1 MTRLLKVSVF
11 ATMLVTPYVAFAN
24 AGVPM
29 LALAWPAQW
38 LALIPIVLL
47 ECAVSSQSIQ
57 VPFRQLIWPVGKA
70 NLVSTLV
77 GIPLAWAVMLIPLFG
92 VGLGLS
98 LMPESAEMPTY
109 LEYVLLPLTAAW
121 VGGESI
127 WQIYFAF
134 VILTVPFCVISIF
147 IEERILRRSFPKQ
160 DHAAIHAF
168 TVRANVWS
176 YVLLSALA
184 LIFPLTA

>member
-1 MTRLLKVSVF
+1 MTHLLKVLVF
-11 ATMLVTPYVAFAN
+11 VAILATPCVALAN

-29 LALAWPAQW
+29 LALAWPVQW

-47 ECAVSSQSIQ
+47 ECAVSRQSIQ

-98 LMPESAEMPTY
+98 LMPASTEMPTY

-121 VGGESI
+121 VGGESV

-134 VILTVPFCVISIF
+134 VILTVPFCIISIF

>member
-1 MTRLLKVSVF
+1 MPRAPRISV
-11 ATMLVTPYVAFAN
+11 LAFLMFGSCIAHAN

-47 ECAVSSQSIQ
+47 ECAVSGQSIQ
-57 VPFRQLIWPVGKA
+57 VPFRRLIWPVGKA
-70 NLVSTLV
+70 NLISTLV
-77 GIPLAWAVMLIPLFG
+77 GIPVAWAVMLIPFFG

-98 LMPESAEMPTY
+98 LMPESVEMPTY

-121 VGGESI
+121 VGGEEV
-127 WQIYFAF
+127 WKIYLAF
-134 VILTVPFCVISIF
+134 VILTVPFCIVSIF
-147 IEERILRRSFPKQ
+147 IEERVLRRSLPSQ
-160 DHAAIHAF
+160 SHSVIHAF

-176 YVLLSALA
+176 YVLLSVLA